1 MKQNKPV
8 RTIRNGGLSVSIWKN
23 TTENDKA
30 YYSVTPQ
37 KRYSK
42 DDGATW
48 ETANSYTQ
56 RDAILLAN
64 LLTEAANWI
73 RTNLEVEKNIGNA

>member
-23 TTENDKA
+23 VNENERI
-30 YYSVTPQ
+30 YYSLTPQ
-37 KRYSK
+37 KRYTK

-48 ETANSYTQ
+48 ESTNNYNQ
-56 RDAILLAN
+56 RDALLLSN

-73 RTNLEVEKNIGNA
+73 RTNLEIEKNIGTA